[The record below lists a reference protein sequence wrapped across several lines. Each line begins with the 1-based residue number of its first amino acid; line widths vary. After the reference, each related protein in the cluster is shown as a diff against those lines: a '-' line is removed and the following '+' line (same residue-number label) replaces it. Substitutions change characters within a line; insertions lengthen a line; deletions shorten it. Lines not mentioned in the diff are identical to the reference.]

1 MNIKHKEYLE
11 NILQSN
17 KIELRELEIKLR
29 IYLAENTAAR
39 EMLQRQIYSIEKQ
52 LENGDE

>member
-39 EMLQRQIYSIEKQ
+39 KMLQRQIDSIEKQ